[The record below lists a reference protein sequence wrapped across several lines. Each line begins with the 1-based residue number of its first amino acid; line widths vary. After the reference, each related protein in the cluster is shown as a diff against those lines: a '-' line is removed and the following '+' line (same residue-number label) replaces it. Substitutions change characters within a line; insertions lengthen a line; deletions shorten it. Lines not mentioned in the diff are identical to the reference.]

1 MRLQTDV
8 PALALMPFFQRPFCP
23 HCGEA
28 TFAATATEYAGRGR
42 IRNSW
47 SCESCRHEFQT
58 DVEMP
63 SHLR

>member
-1 MRLQTDV
+1 
-8 PALALMPFFQRPFCP
+8 MPFFQRPFCP

-28 TFAATATEYAGRGR
+28 TFAATATEYAGKGR